1 MSNYPYWKMNL
12 AMLWISQLI
21 ILAGFQA
28 LGPFIP
34 LYMEQDLGI
43 TSEKDIAVYTAMFH
57 FFGTLAYCIFNPI
70 WGSLSDRFGAK
81 LMLLRGTFVTAF
93 LFPLMGYVKS
103 VEMFIFLR
111 FLTAACAG
119 TTAISNMM
127 IVRNT
132 PNERQGFALGL
143 LATAIWGGSMLGN
156 VCCGLIIH
164 YLGYRTSFWI
174 CGIMYF
180 LAGFAVLFTR
190 DDAVRYVP
198 TLQKEKKSFNWN
210 SLFPHLSKQIW
221 IILGLFIVI
230 GFIRYFE
237 IPYIAMKV
245 KDIVGVKT
253 ADYWTGIISAF
264 VCLGAVISGAGIGY
278 LSDRFPAKKLLFPIF
293 LFSAIGLV
301 MQGAAHNLWLFGIGR
316 VLLYIAAGGLP
327 SVIQK
332 MLATITPQE
341 KRGTAFGL
349 ASTFNGVGIM
359 LATCISSTTLIL
371 IGCDGVFYVTAALF
385 VISMPFSF
393 LCISKAMKLHE
404 LTDAKTN

>member
-1 MSNYPYWKMNL
+1 MNGYPYWKMNL

-34 LYMEQDLGI
+34 LYMEEGLGVV
-43 TSEKDIAVYTAMFH
+43 TEKDQAVYVAMFH

-70 WGSLSDRFGAK
+70 WGRLSDRFGAK

-93 LFPLMGYVKS
+93 LFPIMGYVKS
-103 VEMFIFLR
+103 PEMFIFLR

-164 YLGYRTSFWI
+164 YLGYRESFWI

-190 DDAVRYVP
+190 DDAVKYIP
-198 TLQKEKKSFNWN
+198 PKEKKSFSWKAI
-210 SLFPHLSKQIW
+210 FPQLSKEIW
-221 IILGLFIVI
+221 IILVLFIMI

-237 IPYIAMKV
+237 IPYIAMKI
-245 KDIVGVKT
+245 KGITGLET
-253 ADYWTGIISAF
+253 AEYWTGIISAF
-264 VCLGAVISGAGIGY
+264 VYLGAVISGAGIGY
-278 LSDRFPAKKLLFPIF
+278 LSDRFPAKKLLIPIF
-293 LFSAIGLV
+293 LFSILGLL
-301 MQGAAHNLWLFGIGR
+301 MQGYANDLWMFGIGR
-316 VLLYIAAGGLP
+316 VLLYLAAGGLP

-332 MLATITPQE
+332 MLSQITPQE
-341 KRGTAFGL
+341 KRGSAFGL
-349 ASTFNGVGIM
+349 SSTFNGVGIM
-359 LATCISSTTLIL
+359 LATCASSATIYVM
-371 IGCDGVFYVTAALF
+371 GCNGVFYVAAALF
-385 VISMPFSF
+385 LIAMPFSLF
-393 LCISKAMKLHE
+393 CINKAIK
-404 LTDAKTN
+404 D

>member
-1 MSNYPYWKMNL
+1 
-12 AMLWISQLI
+12 
-21 ILAGFQA
+21 
-28 LGPFIP
+28 
-34 LYMEQDLGI
+34 
-43 TSEKDIAVYTAMFH
+43 
-57 FFGTLAYCIFNPI
+57 
-70 WGSLSDRFGAK
+70 
-81 LMLLRGTFVTAF
+81 
-93 LFPLMGYVKS
+93 
-103 VEMFIFLR
+103 
-111 FLTAACAG
+111 
-119 TTAISNMM
+119 MM

-190 DDAVRYVP
+190 DDAVKFVP
-198 TLQKEKKSFNWN
+198 PPQKEKKSFSWK
-210 SLFPHLSKQIW
+210 SLLPQLSKQIW

-230 GFIRYFE
+230 VFVRYFE

-245 KDIVGVKT
+245 KNIIGIET

-278 LSDRFPAKKLLFPIF
+278 LSDRFPAGKLLLPIF
-293 LFSAIGLV
+293 FFSAVGLV
-301 MQGAAHNLWLFGIGR
+301 MQGMAYNLWLFGIGR
-316 VLLYIAAGGLP
+316 VLLYTAAGGLP

-332 MLATITPQE
+332 ILATITPKE

-349 ASTFNGVGIM
+349 ASTFNGIGIM
-359 LATCISSTTLIL
+359 LATCVSSTTLIL

-385 VISMPFSF
+385 MISMPFSF
-393 LCISKAMKLHE
+393 LCISKATKLHE
-404 LTDAKTN
+404 STDIKE

>member
-1 MSNYPYWKMNL
+1 MNGYSYWKMNL

-34 LYMEQDLGI
+34 LYMEEGLGVV
-43 TSEKDIAVYTAMFH
+43 TEKDQAVYVAMFH

-70 WGSLSDRFGAK
+70 WGRLSDRFGAK

-93 LFPLMGYVKS
+93 LFPIMGYVKS
-103 VEMFIFLR
+103 PEMFIFLR

-164 YLGYRTSFWI
+164 YLGYRESFWI

-190 DDAVRYVP
+190 DDAVKYIP
-198 TLQKEKKSFNWN
+198 PKEKKSFSWKAI
-210 SLFPHLSKQIW
+210 FPQLSKEIW
-221 IILGLFIVI
+221 IILVLFIMI

-237 IPYIAMKV
+237 IPYIAMKI
-245 KDIVGVKT
+245 KGITGLET
-253 ADYWTGIISAF
+253 AEYWTGIISAF
-264 VCLGAVISGAGIGY
+264 VYLGAVISGAGIGY
-278 LSDRFPAKKLLFPIF
+278 LSDRFPAKKLLIPIF
-293 LFSAIGLV
+293 LFSILGLL
-301 MQGAAHNLWLFGIGR
+301 MQGYANDLWMFGIGR
-316 VLLYIAAGGLP
+316 VLLYLAAGGLP

-332 MLATITPQE
+332 MLSQITPQE
-341 KRGTAFGL
+341 KRGSAFGL
-349 ASTFNGVGIM
+349 SSTFNGVGIM
-359 LATCISSTTLIL
+359 LATCASSATIYVM
-371 IGCDGVFYVTAALF
+371 GCNGVFYVAAVLF
-385 VISMPFSF
+385 LIAMPFSLF
-393 LCISKAMKLHE
+393 CINKAIK
-404 LTDAKTN
+404 D